1 MAAQSVIMTCQS
13 SPQYHSDWV
22 CRDSSMFRQL
32 ILRTGVVTSNRVGNL
47 LGACSANGARNAAH
61 ASALTSVVIGS
72 LIMIAEVWLCLQR

>member
-1 MAAQSVIMTCQS
+1 
-13 SPQYHSDWV
+13 
-22 CRDSSMFRQL
+22 MFRQL

-72 LIMIAEVWLCLQR
+72 LIMIAMLAVRDVSLLECSVGN